1 MNQEKLKHIAA
12 VEEQAA
18 ADSSIQHEDAALKT
32 AFLYFA
38 KELLPY
44 FGITKK
50 VVGAAA
56 TDMMKL
62 ELEKYHEDFNF
73 IMEDGSWTHFEFQ
86 SQNGGRR
93 DLKRFR
99 AYEAVT
105 SYQHKVAVTT
115 YVLFSGN
122 IKKPMTEYTEGVNTY
137 RIIPITMKSR
147 NADQLIAGLR
157 EKQEREEELRREDLA
172 LLTLCLLMDGEMS
185 LKDRVR
191 AAYQIT
197 REAEAVDR
205 EVIDKIETILYV
217 MADKF
222 LDALE
227 MEELME
233 VVGMTRLGQKLVN
246 KGREEGRQEG
256 REEGREEERLE
267 LAEGLIGFLE
277 VEVIADRTK
286 LPLET
291 VLKLKESKQ
300 SAPAL

>member
-1 MNQEKLKHIAA
+1 M
-12 VEEQAA
+12 
-18 ADSSIQHEDAALKT
+18 
-32 AFLYFA
+32 
-38 KELLPY
+38 
-44 FGITKK
+44 
-50 VVGAAA
+50 
-56 TDMMKL
+56 
-62 ELEKYHEDFNF
+62 
-73 IMEDGSWTHFEFQ
+73 
-86 SQNGGRR
+86 
-93 DLKRFR
+93 
-99 AYEAVT
+99 
-105 SYQHKVAVTT
+105 
-115 YVLFSGN
+115 
-122 IKKPMTEYTEGVNTY
+122 
-137 RIIPITMKSR
+137 
-147 NADQLIAGLR
+147 
-157 EKQEREEELRREDLA
+157 
-172 LLTLCLLMDGEMS
+172 
-185 LKDRVR
+185 VR

-246 KGREEGRQEG
+246 KGREEGR
-256 REEGREEERLE
+256 EEERLE

-277 VEVIADRTK
+277 EEVIADKTK